1 MARKL
6 PDLDDLTQAVNTPAG
21 GQAKPAAST
30 PSPAPPAP
38 AAAARRRG
46 RPSRQSQ
53 AEEGDAGASVP
64 LTFRLSPE
72 LHFWLI
78 QQAATRSIA
87 ERRHVTPQ
95 EIGYE
100 ALEAAMRQAQRKARS
115 SG

>member
-6 PDLDDLTQAVNTPAG
+6 PDLDDLTQAANAPAG

-30 PSPAPPAP
+30 PSPAPATP
-38 AAAARRRG
+38 ARRRG

-53 AEEGDAGASVP
+53 AQEGDAGASVP